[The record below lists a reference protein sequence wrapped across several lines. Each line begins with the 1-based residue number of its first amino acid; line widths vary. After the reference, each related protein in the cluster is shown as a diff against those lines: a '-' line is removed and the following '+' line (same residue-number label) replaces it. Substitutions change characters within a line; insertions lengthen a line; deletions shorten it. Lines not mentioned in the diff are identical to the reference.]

1 MRGRGVADS
10 PDDNRRLKDA
20 LFPLT
25 RRDVMKNVIVALCA
39 ILSFGGFPVCARS
52 TNAVEPSVYVDC
64 EYGDLKEVIV
74 GLPYG
79 MSPSLDAKWFADAL
93 KVLPKDEADYARK
106 TAGMLWT
113 EMINPET
120 GKSETQM
127 LEEENQAFI
136 GILKSLGVKV
146 YRPTEITV
154 DFIKEHYGGDV
165 LLNGFS
171 QDFPRDNMAV
181 IGSNVIEFNLRTPI
195 RKVDISGFRNILS
208 EKCSDSAVKWFSMP
222 HTELLKPAR
231 MDTPFLEGGDV
242 IVLDRIVLVGNTQNP
257 SVGSNEAGYQW
268 LKSILG
274 NQYKVTR
281 VRLVES
287 VLHLDCVLSV
297 PRRGLAIICEEAFV
311 DGLPKELEGWDLIR
325 VRLEDVQRLAVNG
338 VPVDSRNYILSYNRH
353 NDNRYIQ
360 VELEKR
366 GIRVHRVFFGTHNGQ
381 GGSLR
386 CATQPLKRKV
396 KQTKAHGW

>member
-1 MRGRGVADS
+1 
-10 PDDNRRLKDA
+10 
-20 LFPLT
+20 
-25 RRDVMKNVIVALCA
+25 MKNVVVFLCA
-39 ILSFGGFPVCARS
+39 VLALGGFPVSVRS
-52 TNAVEPSVYVDC
+52 AMSAEPSVYVDY

-79 MSPSLDAKWFADAL
+79 MSPSLEAKWFADAL

-136 GILKSLGVKV
+136 AILKSLGVQV

-154 DFIKEHYGGDV
+154 DFIREYYGGDV

-181 IGSNVIEFNLRTPI
+181 IGSSVIEFNLRTPI

-208 EKCSDSAVKWFSMP
+208 EKCSDPKVKWFSMP

-231 MDTPFLEGGDV
+231 PDTPFLEGGDV
-242 IVLDRIVLVGNTQNP
+242 IVLGKTVFVGNTQNP
-257 SVGSNEAGYQW
+257 SVGSNEAGYRW
-268 LKSILG
+268 LKNILG
-274 NQYKVTR
+274 DQYQVTR

-311 DGLPKELEGWDLIR
+311 DGLPEELKGWDLIR
-325 VRLEDVQRLAVNG
+325 VGLKDVQRLAVNG
-338 VPVDSRNYILSYNRH
+338 VPVNSRNYILSYNRH
-353 NDNRYIQ
+353 NDNRTIQ
-360 VELEKR
+360 AELEKR
-366 GIRVHRVFFGTHNGQ
+366 GIKVHRVFFGTHNGQ

-386 CATQPLKRKV
+386 CATQPLKRKITM
-396 KQTKAHGW
+396 TKKR

>member
-1 MRGRGVADS
+1 M
-10 PDDNRRLKDA
+10 PDDKRRLTDA
-20 LFPLT
+20 LIPLSG
-25 RRDVMKNVIVALCA
+25 RYVMKNVLMFLCA
-39 ILSFGGFPVCARS
+39 ILAFGGIPISARS
-52 TNAVEPSVYVDC
+52 VYAVEPSVYVDY

-79 MSPSLDAKWFADAL
+79 MSPSLEAKWFADAL

-136 GILKSLGVKV
+136 AILKSLGVKV

-195 RKVDISGFRNILS
+195 RKVDISGFRDILS
-208 EKCSDSAVKWFSMP
+208 EKCSDPTVKWFSMP

-231 MDTPFLEGGDV
+231 TDTPFLEGGDV
-242 IVLDRIVLVGNTQNP
+242 IVLGKTVLVGNTQNP
-257 SVGSNEAGYQW
+257 SVGSNEAGYRW
-268 LKSILG
+268 LKNILG
-274 NQYKVTR
+274 NQYKVKR
-281 VRLVES
+281 VRLIES

-311 DGLPKELEGWDLIR
+311 DGLPKEIKNWDLIR
-325 VRLEDVQRLAVNG
+325 VRLEDVKRLAVNG
-338 VPVDSRNYILSYNRH
+338 VPVNSRNYILSYNRH

-360 VELEKR
+360 AELEKR

-396 KQTKAHGW
+396 KMTKVHVW

>member
-1 MRGRGVADS
+1 
-10 PDDNRRLKDA
+10 
-20 LFPLT
+20 
-25 RRDVMKNVIVALCA
+25 MKNVIVVLCA
-39 ILSFGGFPVCARS
+39 VLALGGGAVSARS
-52 TNAVEPSVYVDC
+52 ANAGEPSVYVDY

-79 MSPSLDAKWFADAL
+79 MSPSLEAKWFADAL

-113 EMINPET
+113 EMIHPET

-136 GILKSLGVKV
+136 AILKSLGVKV

-208 EKCSDSAVKWFSMP
+208 EKCSDPTGKWFSMP

-231 MDTPFLEGGDV
+231 ADTPFLEGGDV
-242 IVLDRIVLVGNTQNP
+242 IVLGKTVFVGNTQNP

-268 LKSILG
+268 LKNILG
-274 NQYKVTR
+274 DQYKVKR

-311 DGLPKELEGWDLIR
+311 DGLPKEIKNWDLIR
-325 VRLEDVQRLAVNG
+325 VRLEDVKRLAVNG
-338 VPVDSRNYILSYNRH
+338 VPVNSRDYILSYNRH

-360 VELEKR
+360 TELEKR

-386 CATQPLKRKV
+386 CATQPLKRNV
-396 KQTKAHGW
+396 KMTKAHGW

>member
-1 MRGRGVADS
+1 
-10 PDDNRRLKDA
+10 
-20 LFPLT
+20 
-25 RRDVMKNVIVALCA
+25 MKKVIVVLCA
-39 ILSFGGFPVCARS
+39 VLAFWVFPVSVRS
-52 TNAVEPSVYVDC
+52 ANAAEPSVYVDY

-79 MSPSLDAKWFADAL
+79 MSPSLEAKWFADAL

-136 GILKSLGVKV
+136 EILKSLGVKV
-146 YRPTEITV
+146 FRPTEITV
-154 DFIKEHYGGDV
+154 DFIKEYYGADV

-195 RKVDISGFRNILS
+195 RKVDISGFRDILS

-231 MDTPFLEGGDV
+231 KDTPFLEGGDV
-242 IVLDRIVLVGNTQNP
+242 IVLGRTVLVGNTQNP
-257 SVGSNEAGYQW
+257 SVGSNKAGYQW
-268 LKSILG
+268 LKNILG
-274 NQYKVTR
+274 DQYTVTR

-297 PRRGLAIICEEAFV
+297 PRRGLAIVCEEAFV
-311 DGLPKELEGWDLIR
+311 DGLPKELKGWDLIK
-325 VRLEDVQRLAVNG
+325 VSLADVQRLAVNG
-338 VPVDSRNYILSYNRH
+338 VPVNSRNYILSYNRH
-353 NDNRYIQ
+353 NDNRTIQ
-360 VELEKR
+360 AELEKR
-366 GIRVHRVFFGTHNGQ
+366 GIKVHRVFFGTHNGQ

-396 KQTKAHGW
+396 KMMKALGW

>member
-1 MRGRGVADS
+1 
-10 PDDNRRLKDA
+10 
-20 LFPLT
+20 
-25 RRDVMKNVIVALCA
+25 MKNVIVVLCVLLA
-39 ILSFGGFPVCARS
+39 FGSFSVSARS
-52 TNAVEPSVYVDC
+52 AKAGEPSVYVDY

-79 MSPSLDAKWFADAL
+79 MSPSLEAKWFADAL
-93 KVLPKDEADYARK
+93 KVLPEDEADYSRK

-136 GILKSLGVKV
+136 AILKSLGVKV

-154 DFIKEHYGGDV
+154 DFIKEHYGADL

-181 IGSNVIEFNLRTPI
+181 IGNNVIEFNLRTPI
-195 RKVDISGFRNILS
+195 RKVDISGFRDILS
-208 EKCSDSAVKWFSMP
+208 EKCSDPTVKWFSMP

-231 MDTPFLEGGDV
+231 ADTPFLEGGDV
-242 IVLDRIVLVGNTQNP
+242 IVLGRTILVGNTENP
-257 SVGSNEAGYQW
+257 SVGSNEAGYKW
-268 LKSILG
+268 LKNILG
-274 NQYKVTR
+274 DQYTVKR

-297 PRRGLAIICEEAFV
+297 PRSGLAIICEEAFI
-311 DGLPKELEGWDLIR
+311 DGLPEEIKDWDLIR
-325 VRLEDVQRLAVNG
+325 VSLEDVKRLAVNG
-338 VPVDSRNYILSYNRH
+338 LPVNSQNYILSYNRH
-353 NDNRYIQ
+353 NDNRSMQ
-360 VELEKR
+360 AELEKR

-381 GGSLR
+381 GGALR

-396 KQTKAHGW
+396 KMTKAHESQ

>member
-1 MRGRGVADS
+1 
-10 PDDNRRLKDA
+10 
-20 LFPLT
+20 
-25 RRDVMKNVIVALCA
+25 MKNVLMFLCA
-39 ILSFGGFPVCARS
+39 ILAFGGVPISARS
-52 TNAVEPSVYVDC
+52 VYAVEPSVYVDY

-79 MSPSLDAKWFADAL
+79 MSPSLEAKWFADAL

-136 GILKSLGVKV
+136 AILKSLGVKV

-195 RKVDISGFRNILS
+195 RKVDISGFGNILT
-208 EKCSDSAVKWFSMP
+208 EKCSDPTVKWFSMP

-231 MDTPFLEGGDV
+231 TDTPFLEGGDV
-242 IVLDRIVLVGNTQNP
+242 IVLGKTVLVGNTQNP
-257 SVGSNEAGYQW
+257 SVGSNEAGYRW
-268 LKSILG
+268 LKNILG
-274 NQYKVTR
+274 NQYKVKR
-281 VRLVES
+281 VRLIES

-311 DGLPKELEGWDLIR
+311 DGLPKEIKNWDLIR
-325 VRLEDVQRLAVNG
+325 VRLEDVKRLAVNG
-338 VPVDSRNYILSYNRH
+338 VPVNSRNYILSYNRH

-360 VELEKR
+360 AELEKR

-396 KQTKAHGW
+396 KMTKVHGW

>member
-1 MRGRGVADS
+1 
-10 PDDNRRLKDA
+10 
-20 LFPLT
+20 
-25 RRDVMKNVIVALCA
+25 MKNIIMFLCA
-39 ILSFGGFPVCARS
+39 VLAFAWIPVCARS
-52 TNAVEPSVYVDC
+52 ANAGEPSVYVDY

-79 MSPSLDAKWFADAL
+79 MSPSLEAKWFADAL

-136 GILKSLGVKV
+136 AILKSLGVKV

-181 IGSNVIEFNLRTPI
+181 VGSNVIEFNLRTPI

-208 EKCSDSAVKWFSMP
+208 EKCSDPTVKWFSMP
-222 HTELLKPAR
+222 HTELLKPASA
-231 MDTPFLEGGDV
+231 DTPFLEGGDV
-242 IVLDRIVLVGNTQNP
+242 IVLGKTVLVGNTQNP

-268 LKSILG
+268 LKNILG
-274 NQYKVTR
+274 NQYKVNR
-281 VRLVES
+281 VRLIES

-311 DGLPKELEGWDLIR
+311 DGLPKEIKNWDLIR
-325 VRLEDVQRLAVNG
+325 VRLEDVKRLAVNG
-338 VPVDSRNYILSYNRH
+338 VPVNSRNYILSYNRH

-360 VELEKR
+360 AELEKR

-396 KQTKAHGW
+396 KMTKAHGG

>member
-1 MRGRGVADS
+1 
-10 PDDNRRLKDA
+10 
-20 LFPLT
+20 
-25 RRDVMKNVIVALCA
+25 MKNVIVVLCA
-39 ILSFGGFPVCARS
+39 VLAFGGEGPVCARS
-52 TNAVEPSVYVDC
+52 ANAVEPSVYVDY

-79 MSPSLDAKWFADAL
+79 MSPSLEAKWFADAL
-93 KVLPKDEADYARK
+93 KVLPKDEADYAQK

-154 DFIKEHYGGDV
+154 DFIKEHYGEDV

-208 EKCSDSAVKWFSMP
+208 EKCSDSTVKWFSMP
-222 HTELLKPAR
+222 HTELIKPAR
-231 MDTPFLEGGDV
+231 ADTPFLEGGDV
-242 IVLDRIVLVGNTQNP
+242 IVLGGTVLVGNTQNP
-257 SVGSNEAGYQW
+257 SVGSNETGCQW
-268 LKSILG
+268 LKNILR
-274 NQYKVTR
+274 NQYKVKR

-287 VLHLDCVLSV
+287 VLHLDCALSV

-311 DGLPKELEGWDLIR
+311 DGLPKELKDWDLIR
-325 VRLEDVQRLAVNG
+325 VGLEDVKRLAVNG
-338 VPVDSRNYILSYNRH
+338 VPVNSRNYILSYNRH

-360 VELEKR
+360 AELEKR

-386 CATQPLKRKV
+386 CATQPLKRNV
-396 KQTKAHGW
+396 KMTKARGW

>member
-1 MRGRGVADS
+1 
-10 PDDNRRLKDA
+10 
-20 LFPLT
+20 
-25 RRDVMKNVIVALCA
+25 MKNIIMFLCA
-39 ILSFGGFPVCARS
+39 VLAFAWIPVCARS
-52 TNAVEPSVYVDC
+52 ANAWEPSVYVDY

-79 MSPSLDAKWFADAL
+79 MSPSLEAKWFADAL

-136 GILKSLGVKV
+136 AILKSLGVKV

-181 IGSNVIEFNLRTPI
+181 VGSNVIEFNLRTPI

-208 EKCSDSAVKWFSMP
+208 EKCSDPTVKWFSMP
-222 HTELLKPAR
+222 HTELLKPALA
-231 MDTPFLEGGDV
+231 DTPFLEGGDV
-242 IVLDRIVLVGNTQNP
+242 IVLGKTVLVGNTQNP

-268 LKSILG
+268 LKNILG
-274 NQYKVTR
+274 DQYKVKR
-281 VRLVES
+281 IRLIES

-311 DGLPKELEGWDLIR
+311 DGLPKELKGWDLIR
-325 VRLEDVQRLAVNG
+325 VSLADVQRLAVNG
-338 VPVDSRNYILSYNRH
+338 VPVNSQNYILSYNRH
-353 NDNRYIQ
+353 NDNRTIQ
-360 VELEKR
+360 AELEKR
-366 GIRVHRVFFGTHNGQ
+366 GIKDHRVFFGTHNGQ

-396 KQTKAHGW
+396 KMTKAHESQRK

>member
-1 MRGRGVADS
+1 M
-10 PDDNRRLKDA
+10 NRRTA
-20 LFPLT
+20 LFSLT
-25 RRDVMKNVIVALCA
+25 RRDVIKNVNVVLCA
-39 ILSFGGFPVCARS
+39 LLAFGSFPVFARPA
-52 TNAVEPSVYVDC
+52 NAGEPSVYVDY
-64 EYGDLKEVIV
+64 EYGDLLEVIV

-79 MSPSLDAKWFADAL
+79 MSPSLEAKWFADAL

-106 TAGMLWT
+106 TAGLLWT

-136 GILKSLGVKV
+136 AILKSLGVKI

-154 DFIKEHYGGDV
+154 DFIKEHYGADT

-195 RKVDISGFRNILS
+195 RKVDISGFRDILS
-208 EKCSDSAVKWFSMP
+208 EKCSDSTVKWFSMP

-231 MDTPFLEGGDV
+231 ADTPFLEGGDV
-242 IVLDRIVLVGNTQNP
+242 IVLGKTILVGNTENP
-257 SVGSNEAGYQW
+257 SVGSNEAGYKW
-268 LKSILG
+268 LKNILG
-274 NQYKVTR
+274 DQYKVKR

-297 PRRGLAIICEEAFV
+297 PHSGIAIICEEAFL
-311 DGLPKELEGWDLIR
+311 DGLPEEFKDWDLIR
-325 VRLEDVQRLAVNG
+325 VSLEDVKRLAVNG
-338 VPVDSRNYILSYNRH
+338 LPVNSQNYILSYNRH
-353 NDNRYIQ
+353 NDNRFIQ
-360 VELEKR
+360 AELEKR
-366 GIRVHRVFFGTHNGQ
+366 GITVHRVFFGTHNGQ

-386 CATQPLKRKV
+386 CATQPLKREV
-396 KQTKAHGW
+396 RTTNP

>member
-1 MRGRGVADS
+1 
-10 PDDNRRLKDA
+10 
-20 LFPLT
+20 
-25 RRDVMKNVIVALCA
+25 MKNVLMFLCA
-39 ILSFGGFPVCARS
+39 ILAFGGVPISARS
-52 TNAVEPSVYVDC
+52 VYAVEPSVYVDY

-79 MSPSLDAKWFADAL
+79 MSPSLEAKWFADAL

-136 GILKSLGVKV
+136 AILKSLGVKV

-181 IGSNVIEFNLRTPI
+181 IGSNVIEFSLRSPI
-195 RKVDISGFRNILS
+195 RKVDISGFGNILT
-208 EKCSDSAVKWFSMP
+208 EKCSDPTVKWFSMP

-231 MDTPFLEGGDV
+231 TDTPFLEGGDV
-242 IVLDRIVLVGNTQNP
+242 IVLGKTVLVGNTQNP
-257 SVGSNEAGYQW
+257 SVGSNEAGYRW
-268 LKSILG
+268 LKNILG
-274 NQYKVTR
+274 NQYKVKR
-281 VRLVES
+281 VRLIES

-311 DGLPKELEGWDLIR
+311 DGLPKEIKNWDLIR
-325 VRLEDVQRLAVNG
+325 VRLEDVKRLAVNG
-338 VPVDSRNYILSYNRH
+338 VPVNSRNYILSYNRH

-360 VELEKR
+360 AELEKR

-396 KQTKAHGW
+396 KMTKVHGW

>member
-1 MRGRGVADS
+1 M
-10 PDDNRRLKDA
+10 PDDKRRLTDA
-20 LFPLT
+20 LIPLSG
-25 RRDVMKNVIVALCA
+25 RYIMKNVLMFLCA
-39 ILSFGGFPVCARS
+39 ILAFGGVPISARS
-52 TNAVEPSVYVDC
+52 VYAVEPSVYVDY

-79 MSPSLDAKWFADAL
+79 MSPSLEAKWFADAL

-136 GILKSLGVKV
+136 AILKSLGVKV

-195 RKVDISGFRNILS
+195 RKVDISGFGNILT
-208 EKCSDSAVKWFSMP
+208 EKCSDPTVKWFSMP

-231 MDTPFLEGGDV
+231 TDTPFLEGGDV
-242 IVLDRIVLVGNTQNP
+242 IVLGKTVLVGNTQNP
-257 SVGSNEAGYQW
+257 SVGSNEAGYRW
-268 LKSILG
+268 LKNILG
-274 NQYKVTR
+274 NQYKVKR
-281 VRLVES
+281 VPLIES

-311 DGLPKELEGWDLIR
+311 DGLPKEIKNWDLIR
-325 VRLEDVQRLAVNG
+325 VRLEDVKRLAVNG
-338 VPVDSRNYILSYNRH
+338 VPVNSRNYILSYNRH

-360 VELEKR
+360 AELEKR

-396 KQTKAHGW
+396 KMTKVHGW

>member
-1 MRGRGVADS
+1 M
-10 PDDNRRLKDA
+10 PTRLTITEGCKDA
-20 LFPLT
+20 LFPLS
-25 RRDVMKNVIVALCA
+25 RRDVMKNVIVVLCA
-39 ILSFGGFPVCARS
+39 LVAFGSFPAFARA
-52 TNAVEPSVYVDC
+52 TNAGEPSVYVDY

-79 MSPSLDAKWFADAL
+79 MSPSLEAKWFADAL

-113 EMINPET
+113 EMINPDT

-136 GILKSLGVKV
+136 GILQSLGVKV

-154 DFIKEHYGGDV
+154 DFIKEHYGADV

-208 EKCSDSAVKWFSMP
+208 EKCSNSSVKWFSMP

-231 MDTPFLEGGDV
+231 ADTPFLEGGDV
-242 IVLDRIVLVGNTQNP
+242 IVLGKTVLVGNTLNP

-268 LKSILG
+268 LKNILG
-274 NQYKVTR
+274 DQYKVKR

-311 DGLPKELEGWDLIR
+311 DGLPEELKDWDLIR
-325 VRLEDVQRLAVNG
+325 VRLKDVKRLAVNG
-338 VPVDSRNYILSYNRH
+338 VPVNSRNYILSYNRH

-360 VELEKR
+360 AELEKR

-386 CATQPLKRKV
+386 CATQSLKRKV
-396 KQTKAHGW
+396 KMTKAHESQRK

>member
-1 MRGRGVADS
+1 
-10 PDDNRRLKDA
+10 
-20 LFPLT
+20 
-25 RRDVMKNVIVALCA
+25 MKNVIMVLCA
-39 ILSFGGFPVCARS
+39 LLALGLFPVSAQS
-52 TNAVEPSVYVDC
+52 ANTGEPSVYVDY

-79 MSPSLDAKWFADAL
+79 MSPSLEAKWFADAL

-136 GILKSLGVKV
+136 AILKSLGVKV
-146 YRPTEITV
+146 FRPTEITV
-154 DFIKEHYGGDV
+154 DFIKQYYGADV

-195 RKVDISGFRNILS
+195 RKVDISGFRDILS
-208 EKCSDSAVKWFSMP
+208 EKCSDATVKWFSMP

-231 MDTPFLEGGDV
+231 KDTPFLEGGDV
-242 IVLDRIVLVGNTQNP
+242 IVLGKTVLVGNTLNP

-268 LKSILG
+268 LKNILG
-274 NQYKVTR
+274 DQYKVKR

-311 DGLPKELEGWDLIR
+311 DGLPEELKDWDLIR
-325 VRLEDVQRLAVNG
+325 VRLKDVKRLAVNG
-338 VPVDSRNYILSYNRH
+338 VPVNSRNYILSYNRH

-360 VELEKR
+360 AELEKR

-386 CATQPLKRKV
+386 CATQSLKRKV
-396 KQTKAHGW
+396 KMTKAHESQRK

>member
-1 MRGRGVADS
+1 M
-10 PDDNRRLKDA
+10 DNA
-20 LFPLT
+20 LFSPT
-25 RRDVMKNVIVALCA
+25 SGDIMKNLFAVLCA
-39 ILSFGGFPVCARS
+39 LLVLASFPLSARS
-52 TNAVEPSVYVDC
+52 AHAEEPSVYVDY

-79 MSPSLDAKWFADAL
+79 MSPSLEAKWFADAL
-93 KVLPKDEADYARK
+93 KVLPKDEGEYARK

-113 EMINPET
+113 DMINPET

-136 GILKSLGVKV
+136 AILKSLGVKI

-154 DFIKEHYGGDV
+154 DFIKEHYGADT

-195 RKVDISGFRNILS
+195 RKVDISGFRDILS
-208 EKCSDSAVKWFSMP
+208 EKCSDSMVKWFSMP

-231 MDTPFLEGGDV
+231 ADTPFLEGGDV
-242 IVLDRIVLVGNTQNP
+242 IVLGKTILVGNTENP
-257 SVGSNEAGYQW
+257 SVGSNEAGYNW
-268 LKSILG
+268 LKNILG
-274 NQYKVTR
+274 DQYRVKR

-297 PRRGLAIICEEAFV
+297 PRSGLAIICEEAFL
-311 DGLPKELEGWDLIR
+311 DGLPEEIKGWDLIR
-325 VRLEDVQRLAVNG
+325 VSLDDVSRLAVNG
-338 VPVDSRNYILSYNRH
+338 LPVNFQNYVLSYNLH
-353 NDNRYIQ
+353 NDNRFIQ
-360 VELEKR
+360 AELEKR
-366 GIRVHRVFFGTHNGQ
+366 GITVHRVFFGTHNGQ

-386 CATQPLKRKV
+386 CATQPLKREISLSGQNSK
-396 KQTKAHGW
+396 

>member
-1 MRGRGVADS
+1 
-10 PDDNRRLKDA
+10 
-20 LFPLT
+20 
-25 RRDVMKNVIVALCA
+25 MKNVSVVLCA
-39 ILSFGGFPVCARS
+39 VLSCFFGPILIRAA
-52 TNAVEPSVYVDC
+52 NAAEHSVYVDC

-79 MSPSLDAKWFADAL
+79 MSPSLQAQWFADAL
-93 KVLPKDEADYARK
+93 KVLPEDEADYARK

-136 GILKSLGVKV
+136 AILKSLGVKV

-154 DFIKEHYGGDV
+154 AFIKEHYGSDV

-181 IGSNVIEFNLRTPI
+181 IGSKIIEFNLRTPI
-195 RKVDISGFRNILS
+195 RKVDISGFRDILS
-208 EKCSDSAVKWFSMP
+208 EKCSDSKVKWFAMP

-231 MDTPFLEGGDV
+231 ADTPFLEGGDV
-242 IVLDRIVLVGNTQNP
+242 IVLGGTVLVGNTQNP
-257 SVGSNEAGYQW
+257 SVGSNAAGYQW
-268 LKSILG
+268 LKNILG
-274 NQYKVTR
+274 DQYQVKR
-281 VRLVES
+281 VRLIES

-297 PRRGLAIICEEAFV
+297 PRQGLAIICEEAFL
-311 DGLPKELEGWDLIR
+311 DGLPEPVKDYDLIK
-325 VRLEDVQRLAVNG
+325 VGLEDVKRLAVNG
-338 VPVDSRNYILSYNRH
+338 VPVNSKNYILSYNRH
-353 NDNRYIQ
+353 NDNRHIQ
-360 VELEKR
+360 AELEKR
-366 GIRVHRVFFGTHNGQ
+366 GITVHRVFFGTHNGQ

-386 CATQPLKRKV
+386 CATQPLKRISSAI
-396 KQTKAHGW
+396 QLSQ

>member
-1 MRGRGVADS
+1 
-10 PDDNRRLKDA
+10 
-20 LFPLT
+20 
-25 RRDVMKNVIVALCA
+25 
-39 ILSFGGFPVCARS
+39 
-52 TNAVEPSVYVDC
+52 
-64 EYGDLKEVIV
+64 
-74 GLPYG
+74 
-79 MSPSLDAKWFADAL
+79 
-93 KVLPKDEADYARK
+93 
-106 TAGMLWT
+106 
-113 EMINPET
+113 
-120 GKSETQM
+120 
-127 LEEENQAFI
+127 
-136 GILKSLGVKV
+136 
-146 YRPTEITV
+146 
-154 DFIKEHYGGDV
+154 
-165 LLNGFS
+165 
-171 QDFPRDNMAV
+171 
-181 IGSNVIEFNLRTPI
+181 LRTPI

>member
-1 MRGRGVADS
+1 
-10 PDDNRRLKDA
+10 
-20 LFPLT
+20 
-25 RRDVMKNVIVALCA
+25 MKNMIMVVSALLA
-39 ILSFGGFPVCARS
+39 FGVFWVSARPA
-52 TNAVEPSVYVDC
+52 NAGEPSVSVDY

-79 MSPSLDAKWFADAL
+79 MSPSLEAKWFADAL
-93 KVLPKDEADYARK
+93 KVLPDDEAEYARK

-136 GILKSLGVKV
+136 AILESLGVKV
-146 YRPTEITV
+146 YRPAEITV
-154 DFIKEHYGGDV
+154 GFIKKHYGADV

-181 IGSNVIEFNLRTPI
+181 IGNNVIEFNLRTAI
-195 RKVDISGFRNILS
+195 RKVDISGFRDILS
-208 EKCSDSAVKWFSMP
+208 EKCSDSTVKWFSMP

-231 MDTPFLEGGDV
+231 TDTPFLEGGDV
-242 IVLDRIVLVGNTQNP
+242 MVLGRTVLVGNTENP
-257 SVGSNEAGYQW
+257 SVGSNEAGYKW
-268 LKSILG
+268 LTNILG
-274 NQYKVTR
+274 DPYTVKR

-297 PRRGLAIICEEAFV
+297 PRSGLAIVCEEAFI
-311 DGLPKELEGWDLIR
+311 DGLPEEIQDWDLIR
-325 VRLEDVQRLAVNG
+325 VSLEDVKRLAVNG
-338 VPVDSRNYILSYNRH
+338 LPVDSQNYILSYNRH

-360 VELEKR
+360 GELEKR
-366 GIRVHRVFFGTHNGQ
+366 GIMVHRVFFGTHNGQ

-396 KQTKAHGW
+396 ETTEAHENQGE

>member
-1 MRGRGVADS
+1 
-10 PDDNRRLKDA
+10 
-20 LFPLT
+20 
-25 RRDVMKNVIVALCA
+25 MKNVIMVLCA
-39 ILSFGGFPVCARS
+39 LLALGLFPVSAQS
-52 TNAVEPSVYVDC
+52 ANTGEPSVYVDY

-79 MSPSLDAKWFADAL
+79 MSPSLEAKWFADAL

-136 GILKSLGVKV
+136 AILKSLGVKV
-146 YRPTEITV
+146 FRPTEITV
-154 DFIKEHYGGDV
+154 DFIKQYYGADV

-195 RKVDISGFRNILS
+195 RKVDISGFRDILS
-208 EKCSDSAVKWFSMP
+208 EKCSDATVKWFSMP

-231 MDTPFLEGGDV
+231 KDTPFLEGGDV
-242 IVLDRIVLVGNTQNP
+242 IVLGKTVLVGNTLNP

-268 LKSILG
+268 LKNILG
-274 NQYKVTR
+274 DQYKVKR

-311 DGLPKELEGWDLIR
+311 DGLPKELKGWDLIR
-325 VRLEDVQRLAVNG
+325 VSLADVQRLAVNG
-338 VPVDSRNYILSYNRH
+338 VPVNSQNYILSYNRH
-353 NDNRYIQ
+353 NDNRTIQ
-360 VELEKR
+360 AELEKR
-366 GIRVHRVFFGTHNGQ
+366 GIKVHRVFFGTHNGQ

-396 KQTKAHGW
+396 KMTKAHESQRK

>member
-1 MRGRGVADS
+1 
-10 PDDNRRLKDA
+10 
-20 LFPLT
+20 
-25 RRDVMKNVIVALCA
+25 MKNVIVVLCA
-39 ILSFGGFPVCARS
+39 LVAFGSFPAFARA
-52 TNAVEPSVYVDC
+52 TNAGEPSVYVDY

-79 MSPSLDAKWFADAL
+79 MSPSLEAKWFADAL

-120 GKSETQM
+120 GKSETKM

-136 GILKSLGVKV
+136 AILKSLGVKV

-181 IGSNVIEFNLRTPI
+181 VGSNVIEFNLRTPI

-208 EKCSDSAVKWFSMP
+208 EKCSDPTVKWFSMP
-222 HTELLKPAR
+222 HTELLKPASA
-231 MDTPFLEGGDV
+231 DTPFLEGGDV
-242 IVLDRIVLVGNTQNP
+242 IVLGKTVLVGNTQNP

-268 LKSILG
+268 LKNILG
-274 NQYKVTR
+274 DQYKVKR

-311 DGLPKELEGWDLIR
+311 DGLPKELKGWDLIR
-325 VRLEDVQRLAVNG
+325 VSLADVQRLAVNG
-338 VPVDSRNYILSYNRH
+338 VPVNSQNYILSYNRH
-353 NDNRYIQ
+353 NDNRTIQ
-360 VELEKR
+360 AELEKR
-366 GIRVHRVFFGTHNGQ
+366 GIKVHRVFFGTHNGQ

-396 KQTKAHGW
+396 KMTKAHESQRK